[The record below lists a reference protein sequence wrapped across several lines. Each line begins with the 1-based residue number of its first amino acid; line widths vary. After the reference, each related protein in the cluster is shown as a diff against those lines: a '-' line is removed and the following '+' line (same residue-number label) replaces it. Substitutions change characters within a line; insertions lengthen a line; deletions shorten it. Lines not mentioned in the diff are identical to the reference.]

1 VSRKFFAVGLIVLL
15 FGWGLYERR
24 GPILEKIGSLLILG
38 QTPLP
43 SDAAGVLY
51 TGVEYYPRLAE
62 AANLYRSGLAR
73 QIVING
79 KRRTEFVRKLERQ
92 GYEPC
97 CFWYEDPVHVLE
109 IFGVPRR
116 AVIRV
121 NGEDAYDTVTEARV
135 VGKVLL
141 GRGMK
146 SVMVTTSKFHTR
158 RAHRIWK
165 EIYGDKLS
173 LFSVAAKEDPFDPKG
188 WWKHGEQVRW
198 VLAEYGGWIYYLW
211 QRLGGAPMAGDELK

>member
-1 VSRKFFAVGLIVLL
+1 VSRKFLIVGLIVLL
-15 FGWGLYERR
+15 FGWGLYEGR
-24 GPILEKIGSLLILG
+24 GPILEKMGSLLILD
-38 QTPLP
+38 QCPVP
-43 SDAAGVLY
+43 CDAAVVLC

-79 KRRTEFVRKLERQ
+79 NRKTEFVREMERQ

-97 CFWYEDPVHVLE
+97 CPWYEDPLRVLE
-109 IFGVPRR
+109 IFGVPRG
-116 AVIRV
+116 AVIWV
-121 NGEDAYDTVTEARV
+121 NAEDAYDTVTEARV

-141 GRGMK
+141 DREVK
-146 SVMVTTSKFHTR
+146 SVIVTTSKFHTR
-158 RAHRIWK
+158 RAHHIWK
-165 EIYGDKLS
+165 EIYGDRLK

-188 WWKHGEQVRW
+188 WWKDGEQVRW

-211 QRLGGAPMAGDELK
+211 KKLGGESVGGEN